1 MKKNLFFKLRNIV
14 TSFMF
19 VAIIVSCSDF
29 LDEVNWSSQTADNL
43 FTTPDGYEKLINGCY
58 SDLRSLYNSKDFK
71 NLQWL
76 GTDIIT
82 QNNVTATNNLNQY
95 TVNYDSNE
103 GSVKNVWNI
112 LYSSL
117 KNVNAAIGRAGK
129 VQNMDEALKTQRVAE
144 AKFLRALYL
153 FHIVRNWG
161 DAPLMLEEPREPIS
175 TAERTPSSEIYNQ
188 IINDLDDAIN
198 VLPTRQVNENFGRA
212 SSSAATHLRSLVY
225 LTRGYLPI
233 AESSDF
239 QKAYNDA
246 NDVIKN
252 SGHKLLGDFKDV
264 HRQANEVNDEIIF
277 SVQYGTD
284 AVSGVGNSMPKY
296 FLFPYR
302 EGYPGLA
309 KDSYYGND
317 DASYVPT
324 KYFYLLFDWENDRR
338 SEVTFMSQL
347 NGNPATSI
355 DGRDTGKNW
364 FQCVQEVP
372 GLFSLGDTVI
382 YFPTPS
388 DPNFKY
394 WSEEDKSKVNYLVYN
409 FPQGNPSDYS
419 EDEYYITSYQTS
431 NLNSRTFLPVW
442 KFKDA
447 NAYYLESGAS
457 TGTRDLYVFR
467 LAETYLIAAEAALMM
482 GENSDALA
490 HINAIRKRAEIIPN
504 TLVYPEGTNVTIDMI
519 LDERAIELFGEVS
532 HWNDL
537 QRTGKLIERVRK
549 YNWDTMNIITGDI
562 QTQLTE
568 GATKYYLRPI
578 PLAWINSLENSD
590 EIVNNPGW

>member
-1 MKKNLFFKLRNIV
+1 MGNNLFFKLRNIV
-14 TSFMF
+14 ASFMF
-19 VAIIVSCSDF
+19 VAITVSCSDF

-43 FTTPDGYEKLINGCY
+43 FTTSDGYEKLINGCY

-82 QNNVTATNNLNQY
+82 QNNVIATNNLNQY
-95 TVNYDSNE
+95 TVNFDSNE

-112 LYSSL
+112 LYTSL
-117 KNVNAAIGRAGK
+117 KDANSAIQRAEKVNG
-129 VQNMDEALKTQRVAE
+129 MDEVVKSQRVAE
-144 AKFLRALYL
+144 AKALRALYL

-161 DAPLMLEEPREPIS
+161 DAPLMTEEPKAPIS
-175 TAERTPSSEIYNQ
+175 TAVRTPSSEIYNQ
-188 IINDLDDAIN
+188 IIIDLNDAIS
-198 VLPTRQVNENFGRA
+198 VLPLKQTGTNYGRMSA
-212 SSSAATHLRSLVY
+212 SAAKHLRSLVY

-233 AESSDF
+233 AEASDF
-239 QKAYNDA
+239 QNAYSDA
-246 NDVIKN
+246 TDVIKN
-252 SGHKLLGDFKDV
+252 SGHKLLGDYKDV

-302 EGYPGLA
+302 EGYQGLA

-324 KYFYLLFDWENDRR
+324 KYFYLLFDWQNDRR

-347 NGNPATSI
+347 NANPVTSI
-355 DGRDTGKNW
+355 DGKDTGKNW
-364 FQCVQEVP
+364 FQCVQEVS
-372 GLFSLGDTVI
+372 GIFSLGDTVI

-388 DPNFKY
+388 DLNFKY
-394 WSEEDKSKVNYLVYN
+394 WTEEDKSKVKFLVYN
-409 FPQGNPSDYS
+409 FPFGNPENYS

-447 NAYYLESGAS
+447 NTIYLESGAS

-467 LAETYLIAAEAALMM
+467 LAETYLIAAEAALKI
-482 GENSDALA
+482 GKNSDALA
-490 HINAIRKRAEIIPN
+490 HINSIRKRAEKISN
-504 TLVYPEGTNVTIDMI
+504 TLIYPEGTNVTVDMI
-519 LDERAIELFGEVS
+519 LDERARELFGEVS

-549 YNWDTMNIITGDI
+549 YNWDTMNIIGDI

-568 GATKYYLRPI
+568 NATKYYLRPI
-578 PLAWINSLENSD
+578 PLAWINSLENKD
-590 EIVNNPGW
+590 DIVNNPGW